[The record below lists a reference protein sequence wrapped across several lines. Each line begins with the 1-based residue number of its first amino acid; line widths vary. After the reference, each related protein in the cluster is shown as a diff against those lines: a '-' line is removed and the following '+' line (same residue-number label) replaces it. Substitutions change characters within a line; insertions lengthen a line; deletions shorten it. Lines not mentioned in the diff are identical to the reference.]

1 MGGAPP
7 ETPLN
12 RLGGTRPTEPMLIWR
27 ASCERPS
34 CETASAKGGGNQQ
47 NHERQSFSVRAQPKS
62 CCHQ

>member
-1 MGGAPP
+1 MGGAPA
-7 ETPLN
+7 ETPFD

-27 ASCERPS
+27 AS

-47 NHERQSFSVRAQPKS
+47 NHERQSFSVRTQPKS